1 MNALRRLFRAL
12 PETPRACALWLRL
25 RFGDAFARD
34 MRYARPRVEHALP
47 GQRRWRQP
55 IHETPS
61 AANKRHNLHRAARI
75 LERTA
80 IQPGQVFSF
89 ARAIGPPIGMRG
101 FLDGRTLVG
110 GEVATSAGGGLCQ
123 LSGLLYLAA
132 LECGMEIVERH
143 PHSLD
148 IYTDATRFAPLGA
161 DATVVYGYRDLRF
174 RNPHDQP
181 IGFRCRIDTAS
192 VEIEICSRVPLPD
205 RRVDFVRQTDD
216 GVADDSE
223 VVQVVTLLNGA
234 MFCEQRYRRAP
245 PQPMTSPIRST
256 SSPVASSPR
265 S

>member
-1 MNALRRLFRAL
+1 MSLLRRLFRAL
-12 PETPRACALWLRL
+12 PETPRAYALWLRL
-25 RFGDAFARD
+25 HVVDAFAPR
-34 MRYARPRVEHALP
+34 MRYARPGVDHALP
-47 GQRRWRQP
+47 EQRRWRQP

-61 AANKRHNLHRAARI
+61 AANKRHNLRRAARM
-75 LERTA
+75 LERTT
-80 IQPGQVFSF
+80 ILPGQTFSF
-89 ARAIGPPIGMRG
+89 ARAIGPPIAARG

-110 GEVATSAGGGLCQ
+110 GAIATSAGGGLCQ

-132 LECGMEIVERH
+132 LECGLEIVERH

-205 RRVDFVRQTDD
+205 RRVDFVQQTDD
-216 GVADDSE
+216 GIDDDSDD
-223 VVQVVTLLNGA
+223 VQIVTLLNGA
-234 MFCEQRYRRAP
+234 LFCEQRYRRAR
-245 PQPMTSPIRST
+245 PQAVISAVSPA
-256 SSPVASSPR
+256 VSSPR

>member
-1 MNALRRLFRAL
+1 MNPLRRLFRAL
-12 PETPRACALWLRL
+12 PETPRAWALWLRL
-25 RFGDAFARD
+25 RAADAFDTR
-34 MRYARPRVEHALP
+34 MRYARPGVDHALP
-47 GQRRWRQP
+47 EQRHWRQP

-61 AANKRHNLHRAARI
+61 AANKRHNLRRAARI
-75 LERTA
+75 LERTT
-80 IQPGQVFSF
+80 IHPGQLFSF
-89 ARAIGPPIGMRG
+89 ARAIGPPIAMRG
-101 FLDGRTLVG
+101 FRDGRTLVG

-132 LECGMEIVERH
+132 LECGLEIVERH

-181 IGFRCRIDTAS
+181 IGFRCRIDTAY
-192 VEIEICSRVPLPD
+192 VEIEICSPRPLPD

-216 GVADDSE
+216 SADIRI
-223 VVQVVTLLNGA
+223 VTLLNGA

-245 PQPMTSPIRST
+245 LQETTSPIRSA
-256 SSPVASSPR
+256 SSPAASSPR
-265 S
+265 W

>member
-1 MNALRRLFRAL
+1 MNPLRRLFRVL
-12 PETPRACALWLRL
+12 PETPRAWALWLRL
-25 RFGDAFARD
+25 RAGDAFFPR
-34 MRYARPRVEHALP
+34 MRYARPAVDHALP

-61 AANKRHNLHRAARI
+61 AANKRHNLRRAARI
-75 LERTA
+75 VECTVV
-80 IQPGQVFSF
+80 QPGQIFSF
-89 ARAIGPPIGMRG
+89 ARVIGPPIPMRG
-101 FLDGRTLVG
+101 FLDGRALVG

-132 LECGMEIVERH
+132 LECGLEIVERH

-192 VEIEICSRVPLPD
+192 VEIEICARAPLPD
-205 RRVDFVRQTDD
+205 RRVDFVQQPY
-216 GVADDSE
+216 DDSDDE
-223 VVQVVTLLNGA
+223 NSDDVLIVTLLNGA
-234 MFCEQRYRRAP
+234 LFCEQRYRRARS
-245 PQPMTSPIRST
+245 QPVISAASPA
-256 SSPVASSPR
+256 ASSLR